1 VRRIRRYLPLLVLLL
16 ASIQLAGAQSLID
29 INMGFGAAQDK
40 ATGNG
45 VEGDYSG
52 ANYANFG
59 AACVPGLASDPTCA
73 MTRALGGGGSPIGA
87 FFMGFGANLMLWEHF
102 GVGMEYTVEPGKGTY
117 ALIPGETSLGTVL
130 QSPYTFQTRMS
141 FYDFNGIYQPVK
153 TRKADLQLIGGFGG
167 ASVKSYTNQAGSSSL
182 LGSSSSTS
190 QLYGSSNHL
199 NLHAG
204 VAVQI
209 YVDDHFYIR
218 PQFDIHYVPN
228 LAQFGSK
235 IVTQEMVWVGYTIGD
250 RIVGQAIVPGRL
262 SSLGQAA
269 TGPRYCAART
279 LSPAKSSTAAGGL

>member
-1 VRRIRRYLPLLVLLL
+1 VRRICRNLPLLVLLL

-29 INMGFGAAQDK
+29 LNMGFGAVQDK

-59 AACVPGLASDPTCA
+59 GACVPASADPTCA
-73 MTRALGGGGSPIGA
+73 KTSALSG
-87 FFMGFGANLMLWEHF
+87 FMLGFGANLMLWEHF
-102 GVGMEYTVEPGKGTY
+102 GVGMEAIVEPGKPVY
-117 ALIPGETSLGTVL
+117 ASIPGESQTTAGVTSLL
-130 QSPYTFQTRMS
+130 QSPYTFQTRTT

-153 TRKADLQLIGGFGG
+153 TEKADLQIIGGFGG
-167 ASVKSYTNQAGSSSL
+167 ANVKSYTNQAGATSL

-199 NLHAG
+199 NLHVG

-209 YVDDHFYIR
+209 YLTDHMYLR

-228 LAQFGSK
+228 LQQFGSK
-235 IVTQEMVWVGYTIGD
+235 MVTQEMVWVGYTIGD
-250 RIVGQAIVPGRL
+250 R
-262 SSLGQAA
+262 
-269 TGPRYCAART
+269 
-279 LSPAKSSTAAGGL
+279 K